1 MRLLKTDKKRTYIVL
16 LIIIVQIATMLYF
29 ASYKKDYHIDEI
41 YSYVLSN
48 SFDADKISTADWMWD
63 QWINGNE
70 FNEFVTVQENER
82 FAFDKV
88 YYNNSTDCHPP
99 LFYWALHTMCSFFPN
114 QFSKWFGLSLN
125 FLYFAIAGF
134 FIYLISNELITNSKW
149 LKLLPLILYG
159 FSPFAVDT
167 VLFIRMYMMLT
178 MFASVLTYIHIRI
191 FKYGCTVGRA
201 VLTFLIIFLG
211 SMTQYY
217 FIVFSFW
224 SALFCGVY
232 LLRQKKVKQ
241 AVIYG
246 VGCIMGVVL
255 MLISYPYA
263 IIQATGSSTNNI
275 GNEVSRNLLNFK
287 LWFHQIKSLGYSI
300 VSRISYVYIVSI
312 AVFVV
317 LAIIMVL
324 LFVEYIKATRLTNTP
339 PMIFWIFFS
348 FAMSF
353 ITIAFIGGEYV
364 YLRYILFIIPLI
376 YIFCII
382 VIDDAKIDN
391 KLVKQVIIVCMC
403 CFVAGNA
410 AVGMK
415 FKLTDYL
422 FTSTHESVQQLKKYK
437 YDKCLVVSDQPS
449 AAISTGNLTRLNQFE
464 KIYMASK
471 KSLVEKGVLQECL
484 YDNEFILY
492 IPTDTYWVRGYISKD
507 LLSELLK
514 GQSVKPELISKGF
527 LGEYYLIK

>member
-1 MRLLKTDKKRTYIVL
+1 MRLIETDKKRTCIVF
-16 LIIIVQIATMLYF
+16 LIIIAQIATMFYF
-29 ASYKKDYHIDEI
+29 AYYKKDYHIDEI

-70 FNEFVTVQENER
+70 FNEFVTVQENEC
-82 FAFDKV
+82 FSFDKV

-99 LFYWALHTMCSFFPN
+99 LFYWALHTICSFFPN

-125 FLYFAIAGF
+125 FIYFAIAGL
-134 FIYLISNELITNSKW
+134 FIYLISNELITKSKW
-149 LKLLPLILYG
+149 LKILPLVLYG

-178 MFASVLTYIHIRI
+178 MFAAILTYIHIRI

-201 VLTFLIIFLG
+201 FLTFLTIYLG

-232 LLRQKKVKQ
+232 LLKQKRIRQ
-241 AVIYG
+241 AITYG
-246 VGCIMGVVL
+246 LCCIMGVAL
-255 MLISYPYA
+255 MLISYPCA

-275 GNEVSRNLLNFK
+275 GNEVARNLLNFK
-287 LWFHQIKSLGYSI
+287 LWFHQILGLGYSM
-300 VSRISYVYIVSI
+300 VSRISYVNLVSL

-324 LFVEYIKATRLTNTP
+324 LFVKYTKTTRLTSTP

-348 FAMSF
+348 FVMSF
-353 ITIAFIGGEYV
+353 LTIAFIGGEYV

-376 YIFCII
+376 YIFCITI
-382 VIDDAKIDN
+382 IDDAKIDN
-391 KLVKQVIIVCMC
+391 KLVKQAVVVCMC

-410 AVGMK
+410 VIGMK

-422 FTSTHESVQQLKKYK
+422 FTSTYESVQQLKEYK
-437 YDKCLVVSDQPS
+437 HDKCLVVSDKPS
-449 AAISTGNLTRLNQFE
+449 AALSTGNFTRLNQFE
-464 KIYMASK
+464 SIYMSSK
-471 KSLVEKGVLQECL
+471 DSLVEDGVLKECL
-484 YDNEFILY
+484 HGNEFVIY
-492 IPTDTYWVRGYISKD
+492 IPTDTYWVKGYIAKE

-514 GQSVKPELISKGF
+514 GQDSKPELISNGF